1 MCFKSAIDSW
11 YYGVLIISAMVLG
24 LAIFEVLKAR
34 SPVGIL
40 IVTAAAVLAV
50 GLPVWLMLTTNYTI
64 RPDVLEVRSGP
75 FQWFIPRSEIHSIQ
89 PSRSLLSA
97 PALSLNRLE
106 IKYGQSKSILVS
118 PKEQDA
124 FISTLAVAT

>member
-1 MCFKSAIDSW
+1 MCFKSAIDGW
-11 YYGVLIISAMVLG
+11 YYGVIVISAIVLG
-24 LAIFEVLKAR
+24 IAMFEVLKAG
-34 SPVGIL
+34 STVGML
-40 IVTAAAVLAV
+40 IVTVAAVLAV
-50 GLPVWLMLTTNYTI
+50 GLPIWLMLTTNYTI

-75 FQWFIPRSEIHSIQ
+75 FRWFIPRSEIHNVQ
-89 PSRSLLSA
+89 RSRSLLSA

-118 PKEQDA
+118 PKDQDA